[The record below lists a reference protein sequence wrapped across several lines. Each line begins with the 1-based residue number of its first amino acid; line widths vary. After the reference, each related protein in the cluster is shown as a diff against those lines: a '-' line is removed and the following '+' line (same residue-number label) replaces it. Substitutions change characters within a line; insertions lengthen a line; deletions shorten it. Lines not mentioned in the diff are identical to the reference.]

1 MHSTPHLVSDTF
13 PPSQV
18 GPGGGATIYIFA
30 RPPPKIHFFHPFVC
44 PKFYQKA
51 FCTIKKKNKKK
62 QKNKKQQKKKQKR
75 TKTLRKLWLRHFPQG
90 FVFFVL
96 FFFGFVGF
104 SVCSVYGFFGH
115 ILEKNTFHYRPLV
128 FTISLRKRLFPKYFR
143 QFILNFFLWRPDFS
157 KGSSLL
163 SLKTG
168 IFQREVASREE
179 SSIWTNRLCVK
190 QDFVKRKKGIIWT
203 KLVRWGLSFKKKCY
217 LERKWIIR
225 KNVF

>member
-1 MHSTPHLVSDTF
+1 MSGDPTF
-13 PPSQV
+13 
-18 GPGGGATIYIFA
+18 Y
-30 RPPPKIHFFHPFVC
+30 
-44 PKFYQKA
+44 
-51 FCTIKKKNKKK
+51 
-62 QKNKKQQKKKQKR
+62 
-75 TKTLRKLWLRHFPQG
+75 LRHKF
-90 FVFFVL
+90 FSVFSCFL
-96 FFFGFVGF
+96 FFFVF
-104 SVCSVYGFFGH
+104 SVCSVYGCFGH

-168 IFQREVASREE
+168 LFQREVASREE

-203 KLVRWGLSFKKKCY
+203 KLVRSGLSSKKKCY
-217 LERKWIIR
+217 LERTWIIR
-225 KNVF
+225 MIFF

>member
-18 GPGGGATIYIFA
+18 GPGGGGYHIYIFA

-96 FFFGFVGF
+96 FFLV
-104 SVCSVYGFFGH
+104 
-115 ILEKNTFHYRPLV
+115 LLV
-128 FTISLRKRLFPKYFR
+128 FRFVRFTVSSGIFLKKTLSITGLWYSLFP
-143 QFILNFFLWRPDFS
+143 
-157 KGSSLL
+157 
-163 SLKTG
+163 
-168 IFQREVASREE
+168 
-179 SSIWTNRLCVK
+179 
-190 QDFVKRKKGIIWT
+190 
-203 KLVRWGLSFKKKCY
+203 
-217 LERKWIIR
+217 
-225 KNVF
+225 